1 MILENP
7 ESSMPLRTPSDF
19 FEDLLLYRIYRLSS
33 VAGAMMVRLCE
44 GSYGITRREWRIL
57 ALLHGNDGLTPS
69 AMAEKVQLD
78 RARTSRAIGALVKK
92 KLIVRTPAVADRR
105 VAQLAMTT
113 QGKKVY
119 AELMPQVQD
128 INQRILATLTDEESA
143 QFRHSLDRLRVG
155 AQGLYD
161 EMMVDLPKT
170 QRRLGKKGQ

>member
-1 MILENP
+1 
-7 ESSMPLRTPSDF
+7 MPLRTPSDF

-143 QFRHSLDRLRVG
+143 QFRHSLDRLRLG

>member
-1 MILENP
+1 
-7 ESSMPLRTPSDF
+7 
-19 FEDLLLYRIYRLSS
+19 
-33 VAGAMMVRLCE
+33 
-44 GSYGITRREWRIL
+44 
-57 ALLHGNDGLTPS
+57 
-69 AMAEKVQLD
+69 
-78 RARTSRAIGALVKK
+78 LVKK

-143 QFRHSLDRLRVG
+143 QFRHSLDRLRLG